1 MSNNCHICYNKNTH
15 DLLKC
20 KQCKNNVCDV
30 CFANI
35 IFNNQ
40 NFNNDY
46 IDNKTKYTCPFC
58 KYHNV
63 FNTKINNYN
72 TNDKLI
78 KLLIHKNENE
88 IKSVD
93 NEIINYDMIELN
105 ESLMDN
111 VDELKK
117 QISNLKSEL
126 SNLKIEN
133 TIISNKLIK
142 SSLKLQQSNDYNIFK
157 YSKIIDVLNNTKRQ
171 TILFNKINDIINV

>member
-1 MSNNCHICYNKNTH
+1 MVDTSDEEEEDDNDDNDNNDNDNDEDNEKMEITKKWFKRITKNIFKQITMINIVSKMSNNCQICYNKNTN

-46 IDNKTKYTCPFC
+46 IDNKTKFTCPFC

-78 KLLIHKNENE
+78 KLLIK
-88 IKSVD
+88 KSHD
-93 NEIINYDMIELN
+93 TNFD
-105 ESLMDN
+105 
-111 VDELKK
+111 DEYKM
-117 QISNLKSEL
+117 
-126 SNLKIEN
+126 
-133 TIISNKLIK
+133 
-142 SSLKLQQSNDYNIFK
+142 
-157 YSKIIDVLNNTKRQ
+157 R
-171 TILFNKINDIINV
+171 